1 MEEEINNS
9 TGQASAA
16 TQQRPR
22 PGQLSAVR
30 HRPSRPSLLS
40 EVSSENTTL
49 GQLREVDD
57 DEISATGSDQGVRL
71 QNNALRNE
79 LVDTGHNSLLRQ
91 AAFEN
96 ARMRQRAATGTTS
109 FSGDLRFS
117 IPTMSDAIAG
127 AGTES
132 AIDEGGDLTQPG
144 EQSRI
149 LNRRFSEVAGP
160 LPLFPEE
167 PLRAE
172 DTKRA
177 HWQSS
182 LDFGTIGED
191 TQSRRNSFAGIP
203 TRRGSLV
210 PAFGQES
217 STITPSFGGLG
228 GPGYLASSGATEVPD
243 MRESHQH
250 PQLPT
255 IAPQAIEKRYSENR
269 AYARTYFSGVAPAV
283 RSTLEM
289 TAGPLPPYHPSG
301 TYRHGPASSVFSRP
315 GQDAPLYIV
324 SFKCARADAFYVA
337 EGTGLQVKEGDL
349 VIVEADRGHDLGTV
363 LHARVSWSRAREL
376 KEQAAEEHYRWL
388 MMFSRHNQ
396 TIKSDTVNPNGMMA
410 SSSTRRGSMGVPET
424 GHGSDLKPKMIKRLA
439 QPHEIATL
447 RDKEGNEAK
456 AKRVCQQKVNEHRL
470 SMEILDAEF
479 QMDWKKLT
487 FYYFAETYINFNS
500 LVTDLFK
507 IYKTRIWMS
516 AINPAS
522 FASNALQPP
531 SGVGPGAL
539 QGRDTPMDN
548 SRPGLI
554 GGIAPGQDPDPLG
567 AIPPSQNPTTNSYQQ
582 LMLARQQFQQ
592 EQQAR
597 VYGQYSQANQMQP
610 FTSTSATTATG
621 QTPDSF
627 NFGSIMTGSTNNGL
641 ASQSLQ
647 GQYGA
652 QPSYGVSN
660 TGYPLSMTAA
670 MAPTMY
676 GVNTPSPSS
685 ARAGPDATG
694 PARNRPKPAK
704 DSDWF
709 ARFSNLNLEPKKD

>member
-1 MEEEINNS
+1 MASQNPQGGQGLRSGAHPSSNAQSSLLEKTRAGAARRSTPDSEALASSDDEHDFLSQSMHSITSNNSNLPRSTRRSSWLSELQPNPQRKLSFTGTALSSNNSQPTTPSGEGNPWGFGSTLGRVTSNNTTTGWGQSSIWSDATRREAAARFGETAGSPTALHNQSRSLMEGKQSCPTGLRDLHESAFPFTIPLHPTPKTYRSQSYSVGQMEEEINNS

-479 QMDWKKLT
+479 QM
-487 FYYFAETYINFNS
+487 
-500 LVTDLFK
+500 
-507 IYKTRIWMS
+507 
-516 AINPAS
+516 
-522 FASNALQPP
+522 
-531 SGVGPGAL
+531 
-539 QGRDTPMDN
+539 
-548 SRPGLI
+548 
-554 GGIAPGQDPDPLG
+554 
-567 AIPPSQNPTTNSYQQ
+567 
-582 LMLARQQFQQ
+582 
-592 EQQAR
+592 
-597 VYGQYSQANQMQP
+597 
-610 FTSTSATTATG
+610 
-621 QTPDSF
+621 
-627 NFGSIMTGSTNNGL
+627 
-641 ASQSLQ
+641 
-647 GQYGA
+647 
-652 QPSYGVSN
+652 
-660 TGYPLSMTAA
+660 
-670 MAPTMY
+670 
-676 GVNTPSPSS
+676 
-685 ARAGPDATG
+685 
-694 PARNRPKPAK
+694 
-704 DSDWF
+704 
-709 ARFSNLNLEPKKD
+709 